1 MELLWLWILGWF
13 VSILTVIGNGF
24 VILLV
29 YSKQHL
35 RTKTNALIV
44 SLAVV
49 DFLVGLHVI
58 PLMFSLEVIGPN
70 YPKDL
75 DKGLYIILRL
85 RWLFQDASILCMC
98 SLVLDRYLAVVKPL
112 KYLRFMTSSRV
123 IQLISFSWGAAA
135 AFILLQSF
143 LWVKSRGPL
152 VVDTFRWLVIII
164 FHAFPC
170 VLIFFC
176 FASMLRVIY
185 KQRRE
190 AHVLGRQRPFNN
202 RREKSALIMMSIV
215 VALFLVYCA
224 IYIGCVLKV
233 ITDECDGYIQRI
245 ALFNSNF
252 ELCCKPIGLRFLQ
265 AGYQEGDKKIN
276 LQNVRKKSL
285 VNRRC
290 QQENSPSLAL
300 GICES
305 HQSYF

>member
-1 MELLWLWILGWF
+1 
-13 VSILTVIGNGF
+13 
-24 VILLV
+24 
-29 YSKQHL
+29 
-35 RTKTNALIV
+35 
-44 SLAVV
+44 
-49 DFLVGLHVI
+49 
-58 PLMFSLEVIGPN
+58 
-70 YPKDL
+70 
-75 DKGLYIILRL
+75 
-85 RWLFQDASILCMC
+85 
-98 SLVLDRYLAVVKPL
+98 
-112 KYLRFMTSSRV
+112 MTSSRV

-152 VVDTFRWLVIII
+152 VADAFRWLVIII

-233 ITDECDGYIQRI
+233 ITDECHGYIQRI
-245 ALFNSNF
+245 ALFTVILNSAVNPLAYAFFKRDIKKEIKKLTCRTSVRRAQRIEDANKRIVRVQLLGYVKVTKVISRPTKRLKLMESWFPERSANF
-252 ELCCKPIGLRFLQ
+252 YSVLLTE
-265 AGYQEGDKKIN
+265 N
-276 LQNVRKKSL
+276 LSVAITTFS
-285 VNRRC
+285 
-290 QQENSPSLAL
+290 SAL
-300 GICES
+300 
-305 HQSYF
+305 FA

>member
-1 MELLWLWILGWF
+1 MVCFHSNGDWQWVCHPSGLQQTTSQNQNQRFDCFSRSGGL
-13 VSILTVIGNGF
+13 SCRLT
-24 VILLV
+24 
-29 YSKQHL
+29 
-35 RTKTNALIV
+35 RD
-44 SLAVV
+44 SLDV
-49 DFLVGLHVI
+49 
-58 PLMFSLEVIGPN
+58 SLEVIGPN
-70 YPKDL
+70 YPKVL

-152 VVDTFRWLVIII
+152 VADAFRWLVIII
-164 FHAFPC
+164 FYAFPC

-190 AHVLGRQRPFNN
+190 AQVLGRQRPFNN

-233 ITDECDGYIQRI
+233 ITDECHGYIQRI
-245 ALFNSNF
+245 ALFTVILNSAVNPLAYAF
-252 ELCCKPIGLRFLQ
+252 FKRDI
-265 AGYQEGDKKIN
+265 KKEIKK
-276 LQNVRKKSL
+276 LTCRTSVRRAK
-285 VNRRC
+285 
-290 QQENSPSLAL
+290 
-300 GICES
+300 
-305 HQSYF
+305 

>member
-1 MELLWLWILGWF
+1 MKMELLWLWILGWF

-29 YSKQHL
+29 YSKRHL

-44 SLAVV
+44 SLAVA

-70 YPKDL
+70 YPKVL

-233 ITDECDGYIQRI
+233 ITDECDGYIQII
-245 ALFNSNF
+245 ALFTIILNSAVNPLAYAF
-252 ELCCKPIGLRFLQ
+252 FKRDI
-265 AGYQEGDKKIN
+265 KKEIKK
-276 LQNVRKKSL
+276 LTCRTSVRRAK
-285 VNRRC
+285 
-290 QQENSPSLAL
+290 
-300 GICES
+300 
-305 HQSYF
+305 